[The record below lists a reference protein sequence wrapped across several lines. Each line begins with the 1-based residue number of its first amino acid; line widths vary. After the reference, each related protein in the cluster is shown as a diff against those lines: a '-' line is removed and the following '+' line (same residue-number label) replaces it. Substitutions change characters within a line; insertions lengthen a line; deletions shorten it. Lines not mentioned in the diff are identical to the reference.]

1 MAGGAQER
9 YFLASARLEGEPV
22 PVTDALT
29 IDVFWSFRSPYS
41 WLAVDRLAAI
51 EAGYPVKMAMR
62 FVRPL
67 ALREDG
73 FFKQARPQWLPYLF
87 KDVFREGQRLGVAI
101 ASPRPDPI
109 VMDLETGE
117 VAAEQPYIHR
127 LMDLGFA
134 AEATE
139 GRGLALAQAIARPV
153 WTGVEN
159 WHEGDIL
166 KDAAAAAGFDIDALA
181 RWADENR
188 DEVERMLAENE
199 TAQMKHHWGVPLM
212 VLNEEPFFGQDR
224 LDSLEWRL
232 QQMLQAQQ

>member
-1 MAGGAQER
+1 MPPNPAFQ
-9 YFLASARLEGEPV
+9 
-22 PVTDALT
+22 
-29 IDVFWSFRSPYS
+29 IDVYWSFRSPYS
-41 WLAVDRLAAI
+41 WLAVDRLSSI
-51 EAGYPVKMAMR
+51 EARYPVKIAMR

-87 KDVFREGQRLGVAI
+87 KDVFREGQRLGVPI
-101 ASPRPDPI
+101 ATPRPDPI
-109 VMDLETGE
+109 VMDLGTGE
-117 VAAEQPYIHR
+117 VASEQPFIHR

-134 AEATE
+134 AEATQ

-159 WHEGDIL
+159 WHEGDVL
-166 KDAAAAAGFDIDALA
+166 KDAAAHAGFDIDALTQ
-181 RWADENR
+181 WAAANR
-188 DEVERMLAENE
+188 EEISRMLADNE
-199 TAQMKHHWGVPLM
+199 TAQMRHHWGVPLM
-212 VLNEEPFFGQDR
+212 VLNDEPFFGQDR